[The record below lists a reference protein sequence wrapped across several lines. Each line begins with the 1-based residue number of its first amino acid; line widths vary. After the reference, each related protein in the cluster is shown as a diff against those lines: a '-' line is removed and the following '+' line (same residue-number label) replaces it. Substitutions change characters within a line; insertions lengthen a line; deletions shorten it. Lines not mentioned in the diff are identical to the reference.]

1 MDGEAILARAAA
13 APDEVA
19 AQIAA
24 AYHCDAHRSEE
35 EAILFYDTAWALGV
49 PVEQEREF
57 LLGYGSTLKNVG
69 RLSESEAILRRA
81 VAAYPE
87 DQGLPVFLAL
97 TLHAAGRSGEALAQL
112 LELLLGLGEAAPG
125 VASYGRALRHYA
137 DELREAGGAPEAP
150 ER

>member
-24 AYHCDAHRSEE
+24 AYHCDAHRTEE
-35 EAILFYDTAWALGV
+35 EAILFYDAAWALGV
-49 PVEQEREF
+49 PAEQEREF

-81 VAAYPE
+81 VAAYPK

-97 TLHAAGRSGEALAQL
+97 TLHASGRSDEALAQL
-112 LELLLGLGEAAPG
+112 LELLLGLGQAAPG
-125 VASYGRALRHYA
+125 VASYARALRHYA